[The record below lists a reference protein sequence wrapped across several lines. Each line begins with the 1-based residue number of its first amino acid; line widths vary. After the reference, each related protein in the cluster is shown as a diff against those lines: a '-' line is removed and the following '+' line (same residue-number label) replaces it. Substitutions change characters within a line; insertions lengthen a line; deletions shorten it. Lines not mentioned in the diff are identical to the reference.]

1 MPAGTSRCRLLCRND
16 KETATQMLL
25 INRIRYWEIV
35 LAAMLGAISLD
46 ASAAS
51 EAPANRNDTVGATL
65 DRGAPTAD
73 VVVFNGASG
82 GYDTTNYMKWGRNSW
97 TCQSSTDTATGACAT
112 EPIWIVEGDST
123 SIRLS
128 FKEETTGA
136 TAVLNLHG
144 QNGYSRHLDCSGNP
158 GPEVVSISRE
168 PIEMAQA
175 ATVGICNTIGWDG
188 RKLFVKIPS
197 AELKK
202 LPSGGTWKANLQLNL
217 RQWDVGGVNPK
228 IATFKASIRLD
239 VTDKNNIQVYLP
251 EFTSATP
258 TVDLKLRKLPNGS
271 RMSGT
276 SNVDMCLY
284 DGYNSQSTWFDVS
297 ASDGLTVDRRDKGQY
312 SVLLDKDK
320 SGAYESRIDYNV
332 SLTYA
337 GKKIVLPNNETVRL
351 QGVNNS
357 AGRSVSLP
365 GISVPVVCTPTPLTL
380 ETPEFQSVWKRP
392 GKYSNKLTITF
403 TPSSAS
409 L

>member
-1 MPAGTSRCRLLCRND
+1 M
-16 KETATQMLL
+16 
-25 INRIRYWEIV
+25 I
-35 LAAMLGAISLD
+35 
-46 ASAAS
+46 
-51 EAPANRNDTVGATL
+51 
-65 DRGAPTAD
+65 
-73 VVVFNGASG
+73 FNSASG
-82 GYDTTNYMKWGRNSW
+82 GYDTEDYNKWGRNSW
-97 TCQSSTDTATGACAT
+97 TCQSDTATTTGACPTEPVWAT
-112 EPIWIVEGDST
+112 EGTST
-123 SIRLS
+123 TIRLT
-128 FKEETTGA
+128 FKEEKTGA

-144 QNGYSRHLDCSGNP
+144 ENAYSRHVDCNGNAIS
-158 GPEVVSISRE
+158 EVVSNARR
-168 PIEMAQA
+168 PIQMAQSA
-175 ATVGICNTIGWDG
+175 AVAGCSTSTDNGWDG
-188 RKLFVKIPS
+188 RKLFVKIPA
-197 AELKK
+197 AELKT

-217 RQWDVGGVNPK
+217 RLWGTGTPAILAV
-228 IATFKASIRLD
+228 FKAAIKLD

-251 EFTSATP
+251 EYTSATP

-271 RMSGT
+271 RMSGA

-297 ASDGLTVDRRDKGQY
+297 ASDGLTIDRRDKGQY
-312 SVLLDKDK
+312 SVLLASDK
-320 SGAYESRIDYNV
+320 SGAYESRVDYNV

-337 GKKIVLPNNETVRL
+337 GKKIALPNNETVRL